1 MTCAIHPPCNS
12 SQQTTLRD
20 GWEGEDD
27 AVDVDDVDDAVDN
40 DVDAVGDDANQ

>member
-12 SQQTTLRD
+12 SQQTTLGD

-27 AVDVDDVDDAVDN
+27 AVDVD
-40 DVDAVGDDANQ
+40 VDAVGDDANQ